1 MGEHICGEVESLFI
15 GSAVSLCAS
24 ILMFVLW
31 MVAVI
36 CICRHNNMKW
46 KKKKKFLYIAIPAWI
61 SVTSEPFF
69 LYGFA
74 KFFTVKTYLA
84 PYDIQKENAGT
95 QKYAYG
101 LSFFYFLQ
109 VFGSNISHLL
119 FYNTYAKT
127 AVRTRVVMSKIESEE
142 VISHE

>member
-1 MGEHICGEVESLFI
+1 VGPYNPETCEAPYSGEGYCILPYEDIHVMGEHICGEVESLFI

-84 PYDIQKENAGT
+84 PYDI
-95 QKYAYG
+95 
-101 LSFFYFLQ
+101 
-109 VFGSNISHLL
+109 
-119 FYNTYAKT
+119 
-127 AVRTRVVMSKIESEE
+127 
-142 VISHE
+142 